1 MSQYDKHIR
10 NTWLEVDLG
19 QFRRNIEIIQK
30 TAETRVLVIV
40 KSNAYGHGLERCG
53 IAAQEAGA
61 EMLGVATCGEGA
73 LLREA
78 GVTIPLLRVTAY
90 GMNEIEPMIA
100 DDTHFIIW
108 TAEQVKTANEIAG
121 KLNKTAKVHLKI
133 DTGMGRAGVF
143 AEDVAP
149 IAQDIDTAEHIDM
162 VGVCSH
168 FHSAEAAPESSI
180 EQMKKFDQALDTL
193 AGMNIKPDYI
203 HLANSRGLLKFPQA
217 RYNMVRSGVVTY
229 GLPYDASFPLPDG
242 MAAIAQ
248 WKARVLS
255 VRTFPKNHVISYG
268 GQYKTQKDGERIA
281 IIPLGYVDGF
291 QRFPA
296 EVNEVLIR
304 GRKLKTVGRI
314 CMDQCH
320 VTIPDDMDV
329 REGEEVVVLGTQG
342 DAEITSVDIGNR
354 WGTNKYD
361 VLCGISAR
369 VPRLYS

>member
-1 MSQYDKHIR
+1 MSEYDKYIR
-10 NTWLEVDLG
+10 NTWLEVDLA
-19 QFRRNIEIIQK
+19 QFKKNIQILQK
-30 TAETRVLVIV
+30 TAETPVLVIV
-40 KSNAYGHGLERCG
+40 KSNAYGHGMERCG
-53 IAAQEAGA
+53 VAAQEAGA
-61 EMLGVATCGEGA
+61 EMLGIATCGEGA
-73 LLREA
+73 LLRQA
-78 GVTIPLLRVTAY
+78 GVAIPLLRVTAY

-108 TAEQVKTANEIAG
+108 TAEQVKVANEIAS
-121 KLNKTAKVHLKI
+121 KLDKTAKVHLKI

-149 IAQDIDTAEHIDM
+149 IVQKIEAAESIEM

-168 FHSAEAAPESSI
+168 FHSAEAEPESSI

-193 AGMNIKPDYI
+193 ENLTIKPEYI

-229 GLPYDASFPLPDG
+229 GLPYEAGFPLPEG
-242 MAAIAQ
+242 MAPVAQ

-255 VRTFPKNHVISYG
+255 VREFPKDHAISYG
-268 GQYKTQKDGERIA
+268 GQYKTQKEGERIA

-296 EVNEVLIR
+296 EVNEVLVQ
-304 GRKLKTVGRI
+304 GRKIKTVGRI

-320 VTIPDDMDV
+320 ISLPDDMDV
-329 REGEEVVVLGTQG
+329 KEGQEVVVLGKQN
-342 DAEITSVDIGNR
+342 DAEITSVEIGNR

-361 VLCGISAR
+361 VLCGISPR
-369 VPRLYS
+369 VPRVYI